1 MKLCWPAP
9 ERNKEP
15 ILQVLGRVLPEQG
28 RVLELASGSGQHV
41 AYFAQQLPRLRFLP
55 SDLEQAHLASIRAC
69 SAQLPNVD
77 PPLQLDVCA
86 EDYGVGAV
94 EAMFCANLVHIS
106 PWRCAQGLFQGASRH
121 LLPGGVLILY
131 GPYHID
137 GRPTAPSNAAFDAD
151 LQKRDPSWG
160 VRDLEAVAALGQGV
174 GLTLEERVPMPANN
188 QLLVFR
194 KPPPLG
200 A

>member
-9 ERNKEP
+9 ERNKDP
-15 ILQVLGRVLPEQG
+15 ILQVLARVLPPQG

-41 AYFAQQLPRLRFLP
+41 AHFAQHLPRLSFLP
-55 SDLEQAHLASIRAC
+55 SDLEQSHLASIRAWTAEL
-69 SAQLPNVD
+69 SNVE
-77 PPLQLDVCA
+77 PPVLLDVCA
-86 EDYGVGAV
+86 EDYGTGAV
-94 EAMFCANLVHIS
+94 EAMFCANLVHIA
-106 PWRCAQGLFQGASRH
+106 PWRCAEGVFRGTRRH
-121 LLPGGVLILY
+121 LVPGGLLILY

-151 LQKRDPSWG
+151 LRKRDPSWG
-160 VRDLEAVAALGQGV
+160 VRDFEAVAALAESA
-174 GLTLEERVPMPANN
+174 GLGLEERVPMPANN

-194 KPPPLG
+194 KPVTQS